1 MGLDLGV
8 LRLGNGEV
16 QEGIDRHGEEE
27 APAAAG
33 VEQAQGRALMQRVRA
48 GVEREQ
54 GKSQR
59 EGGGKI
65 GGDVFEAAVTAVA
78 EKERDDG
85 EQQADE
91 DVAQRGVDVA
101 AEVVLEGDVEDQGE
115 DIYSRHRSACE

>member
-1 MGLDLGV
+1 M
-8 LRLGNGEV
+8 
-16 QEGIDRHGEEE
+16 
-27 APAAAG
+27 
-33 VEQAQGRALMQRVRA
+33 
-48 GVEREQ
+48 
-54 GKSQR
+54 
-59 EGGGKI
+59 
-65 GGDVFEAAVTAVA
+65 TAVA